1 MNDESILSDDTDDD
15 RTQNDLL
22 SSSISSDDILET
34 SSIEPMQNS
43 LISLLSTE
51 DIEQC
56 LYVLNINWRKKF
68 TIYLSN
74 NQDQQQINSSYSH
87 DNICN
92 YKLNPLNSYWDHSG
106 GSLPSVYFNNN
117 DNNNN
122 ILLNSLTTD
131 NRLKPFA
138 ERLLELE
145 HKILTGIR
153 EKSNEQ
159 QTSSTSLNNFQQHRS
174 SLNNIKQ
181 TFSNDKKHLY
191 YFALISYPKNN
202 YFSKLKLHRIDT
214 SRQYSLGEINGMSS
228 IEILPTD
235 SRSSSP
241 LFFEPRRHS
250 ITTIN
255 TSDHN
260 LTIEKCQDKQT
271 KFEIKTNI
279 FNRNIQLKTK
289 QDETIYTNNQSSSN
303 TNKPFAPHKIQV
315 HHPTKSSIVNNS
327 LQSIRVCVSSSPYD
341 KEFIQKIETQ
351 SPSYSSILSNIVT
364 DNHPKEQTKSN
375 EIEEETFDRRPLLDL
390 INQLN
395 QRNLSNQAE
404 NHSNNLTRTSSTS
417 SNILPPK
424 QNSNNLTRTSST
436 SSNILPPKHITP
448 FKPVILR
455 KKSQKSID
463 RFNYLNNIQESS
475 PSSPSYT
482 RRNGV
487 VRSYTIPSPTDVNK
501 NFNQISSQDPIICQ
515 STPQLN
521 SSDPSIES
529 SNSTTIQDN
538 SSLSTSA
545 ISLTNTL
552 NPNVT
557 PTSGVTIDDKNEAKR
572 KAIAMQ
578 MYDTEKS
585 YVEALKNLV
594 TKYYL
599 PMKDK
604 NIVSNDLINDIF
616 YKIPEIHIHHTAF
629 LISLSQKLS
638 QWNNKQTVGDILLQ
652 MFTRTSVIETYTG
665 FVNNYKTAQIAIR
678 LCRDF
683 SSFNK
688 FLEQQARDHRGKLTL
703 RDLIIQPVQRIP
715 RYELYLKDF
724 LKCTNINHPDYQ
736 LLLKAQLEI
745 HSLAKQIDQVQ
756 KEVGS
761 AEVTLTNNSL
771 EVVQDMIENLTDLV
785 HINRYYICHD
795 VVTVQSSSGL
805 KKDRCIFLFNDL
817 IIITSCK
824 RKYAALA
831 KKTNNSVIV
840 NSPSGKQYIDNA
852 KHKLIMKIPLDT
864 VDLAADHLKK
874 TRSFASTPPTL
885 KKSHSTA
892 SATLDKHRHLEEDIF
907 TLGQMSDLAK
917 TITVPH
923 QQLDDSI
930 KETINI
936 VNKCLLDETTTT
948 NTESNSISDNNNNHK
963 SNNVQLILNT
973 TDSIETIDIIF
984 SSSEQKISWEKN
996 FLEAKKILLDIAAGQ
1011 RNISFQQVLTLPHHR
1026 PGSQFSCG
1034 TVRPCSNDV
1043 CLCNNEGEICLIN
1056 IESDITVKSFNGIT
1070 LSDIKC
1076 IAYIPSNKIRQKA
1089 SSIKSTNHE
1098 RKTSYLTKQPSTNS
1112 DDTIPIDSLL
1122 DSDTSDDDDISHDDN
1137 LSLNTVEED
1146 FINEQQISKD
1156 ATLWLGTENGEL
1168 FIYECSQTMKSI
1180 ARKNGIIKQLNLS
1193 IHSILYTDNKVFLA
1207 LNHGKL
1213 CVFKRDLN
1221 GCWDFDSPII
1231 RSIEENSRL
1240 SSNKTGENYDEEN
1253 TDPIS
1258 IMTLAAG
1265 KLWCAIRDKIYV
1277 VCINSLNVQ
1286 HSFIVDDC
1294 HRHVSCMATS
1304 GSSMHHVW
1312 IASQGSHEI
1321 RLYHATHFVCL
1332 FETSIRTAVTQKL
1345 QACDDIIRVHK
1356 LGCLYVSTLH
1366 VCKEILWIGTSAG
1379 IIVNLIIPQLIDL
1392 LSINGTSKLTLNSI
1406 QLKGLTFGH
1415 VGPVR
1420 FILSTDK
1427 NILSTTDDGSTIK
1440 TFVIT
1445 IGDGFEDFNNNDE
1458 TLGKDDAL
1466 SHLILWNL

>member
-122 ILLNSLTTD
+122 NILLNSLTTD

-159 QTSSTSLNNFQQHRS
+159 QTSSTSINNFQQHRS

-202 YFSKLKLHRIDT
+202 YFSKLKLRRIDT
-214 SRQYSLGEINGMSS
+214 SRQYSLDEINGMSS

-303 TNKPFAPHKIQV
+303 TNKSFAPHKIQV
-315 HHPTKSSIVNNS
+315 HHPTKSSTVNNS

-395 QRNLSNQAE
+395 QRNVSNQAE

-424 QNSNNLTRTSST
+424 QNSNNLTRTPST

-864 VDLAADHLKK
+864 VDLAA
-874 TRSFASTPPTL
+874 
-885 KKSHSTA
+885 
-892 SATLDKHRHLEEDIF
+892 
-907 TLGQMSDLAK
+907 
-917 TITVPH
+917 
-923 QQLDDSI
+923 
-930 KETINI
+930 
-936 VNKCLLDETTTT
+936 
-948 NTESNSISDNNNNHK
+948 
-963 SNNVQLILNT
+963 
-973 TDSIETIDIIF
+973 
-984 SSSEQKISWEKN
+984 
-996 FLEAKKILLDIAAGQ
+996 
-1011 RNISFQQVLTLPHHR
+1011 
-1026 PGSQFSCG
+1026 
-1034 TVRPCSNDV
+1034 
-1043 CLCNNEGEICLIN
+1043 
-1056 IESDITVKSFNGIT
+1056 
-1070 LSDIKC
+1070 
-1076 IAYIPSNKIRQKA
+1076 
-1089 SSIKSTNHE
+1089 
-1098 RKTSYLTKQPSTNS
+1098 
-1112 DDTIPIDSLL
+1112 
-1122 DSDTSDDDDISHDDN
+1122 
-1137 LSLNTVEED
+1137 
-1146 FINEQQISKD
+1146 
-1156 ATLWLGTENGEL
+1156 
-1168 FIYECSQTMKSI
+1168 
-1180 ARKNGIIKQLNLS
+1180 
-1193 IHSILYTDNKVFLA
+1193 
-1207 LNHGKL
+1207 
-1213 CVFKRDLN
+1213 
-1221 GCWDFDSPII
+1221 
-1231 RSIEENSRL
+1231 
-1240 SSNKTGENYDEEN
+1240 
-1253 TDPIS
+1253 
-1258 IMTLAAG
+1258 
-1265 KLWCAIRDKIYV
+1265 
-1277 VCINSLNVQ
+1277 
-1286 HSFIVDDC
+1286 
-1294 HRHVSCMATS
+1294 
-1304 GSSMHHVW
+1304 
-1312 IASQGSHEI
+1312 
-1321 RLYHATHFVCL
+1321 
-1332 FETSIRTAVTQKL
+1332 
-1345 QACDDIIRVHK
+1345 
-1356 LGCLYVSTLH
+1356 
-1366 VCKEILWIGTSAG
+1366 
-1379 IIVNLIIPQLIDL
+1379 
-1392 LSINGTSKLTLNSI
+1392 
-1406 QLKGLTFGH
+1406 
-1415 VGPVR
+1415 
-1420 FILSTDK
+1420 
-1427 NILSTTDDGSTIK
+1427 
-1440 TFVIT
+1440 
-1445 IGDGFEDFNNNDE
+1445 
-1458 TLGKDDAL
+1458 
-1466 SHLILWNL
+1466 